1 MDLSSFQRKAILF
14 IFISILVGAVLLSR
28 KEPLKKQFI
37 EQVKPKI
44 KKQLMPISSVP
55 AKIDINTADIILLSK
70 LPGIGPGL
78 AKQIIDYR
86 NLHGPFKTLGE
97 LQKVPGIG
105 PKRVEKIKDK
115 ITLKEDFQKEEI
127 SLSTKINL
135 NTSSPEQLSTI
146 IGIGPKLA
154 RAIVDY
160 RKKNGPFQSIEELTQ
175 VPKIGSK
182 TCKHLKEYLYVDIE
196 SQPGP
201 ITAKKVTTA
210 HRKRSHEIDTSLK
223 CPYCGKALWEK
234 GKKKKVYI
242 RCPHCLRLLN
252 EK

>member
-1 MDLSSFQRKAILF
+1 MDLSSFQRKTILF
-14 IFISILVGAVLLSR
+14 LFISILAGALLLSR
-28 KEPLKKQFI
+28 KEPLRESFI
-37 EQVKPKI
+37 KEIKPKT
-44 KKQLMPISSVP
+44 KKQLTPVSLKP
-55 AKIDINTADIILLSK
+55 AKIDINAADIVLLTR

-86 NLHGPFKTLGE
+86 NQHGPFKTLGE

-105 PKRVEKIKDK
+105 PKRVERIQNRID
-115 ITLKEDFQKEEI
+115 LKEKREAI
-127 SLSTKINL
+127 TPSIKINL
-135 NTSSPEQLSTI
+135 NTATPEQLSTI

-160 RKKNGPFQSIEELTQ
+160 RKKNGFFQSIEELTH

-196 SQPGP
+196 SQPEP
-201 ITAKKVTTA
+201 ITAKKLTTT

-223 CPYCGKALWEK
+223 CPYCNKVLWEK
-234 GKKKKVYI
+234 GKKKRAYI

-252 EK
+252 E